1 MSRPR
6 LDQPFVKGS
15 ISTPA
20 GELPQVSGV
29 LEASDHCGTFKA
41 RWGVGRMNY
50 TVDPGLYALG
60 NPDHAA
66 PVFVTANY
74 KMSFDALRSAVPNR
88 NAWILALD
96 TDGINVWCAAGKGTF
111 GTEELLSRI
120 ASSELTEVVS
130 HKRLILPQLA
140 APGVAAHEVKRRSGF
155 RVIYGPITA
164 RDLPAFVDAGFKA
177 TPEMRRKTFT
187 LRERVELIPIELVAA
202 LKPLAIILPVV
213 FLLGGLLGSGSFWAS
228 AMDHGLFAVA
238 AMISAVFT
246 GTILTQ
252 ILLPWLPG
260 RAFALKGALL
270 GAVVYLLLAG
280 AYAAGGL
287 NWSTGLELVAWL
299 LIATALTA
307 YLAMNFTGAST
318 YTSLSGVRREMRL
331 AVPLEIAAA
340 AIGLCLWLGTLF
352 LA

>member
-1 MSRPR
+1 
-6 LDQPFVKGS
+6 VKGS
-15 ISTPA
+15 LRTTE
-20 GELPQVSGV
+20 GELPRVSGV
-29 LEASDHCGTFKA
+29 LEASDYWGTFKA

-66 PVFVTANY
+66 PVLVTASY
-74 KMSFDALRSAVPNR
+74 KMSFDALRCAMPNR

-96 TDGINVWCAAGKGTF
+96 TNGINVWCAAGKGTF

-120 ASSELTEVVS
+120 ASSGLTDVVS

-140 APGVAAHEVKRRSGF
+140 APGVSAHEVKKRSGF
-155 RVIYGPITA
+155 RVTYGPIKA
-164 RDLPAFVDAGFKA
+164 SDLPAFIDADFKA

-202 LKPLAIILPVV
+202 LKPAAIIFALVLV
-213 FLLGGLLGSGSFWAS
+213 LGGLGGSGNFWSNAL
-228 AMDHGLFAVA
+228 DHGLFGVA
-238 AMISAVFT
+238 ALAGAMLA
-246 GTILTQ
+246 GTILTP

-260 RAFALKGALL
+260 RAFALKGAVL
-270 GAVVYLLLAG
+270 GAAVYLLLAG
-280 AYAAGGL
+280 TYAAGGL
-287 NWSTGLELVAWL
+287 NWARGIEIFSWL
-299 LIATALTA
+299 LIVTALTA

-331 AVPLEIAAA
+331 AVPLEIAAGA
-340 AIGLCLWLGTLF
+340 MGVSLWLGALF